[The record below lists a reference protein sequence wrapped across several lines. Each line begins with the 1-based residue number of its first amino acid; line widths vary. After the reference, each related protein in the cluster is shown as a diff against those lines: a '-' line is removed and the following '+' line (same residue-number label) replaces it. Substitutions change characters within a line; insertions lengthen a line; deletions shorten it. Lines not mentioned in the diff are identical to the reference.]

1 MHLSKKIKKLFLDD
15 KGYYFNSNWK
25 DIHIGIYDTK
35 LGDSLKYITNEYIE
49 NMERVKYDYRELKNI
64 ENQTDGMCILAIR
77 QNYKALEYVKNQT
90 EELCLE
96 AIKYNYKALE
106 YVKEQT
112 EYLCLEAIKKDCNAL
127 KYVRNKTEGLI
138 IKAISHSSNIDVVYL
153 QHLYWKN
160 YLLLL

>member
-96 AIKYNYKALE
+96 AIK
-106 YVKEQT
+106 
-112 EYLCLEAIKKDCNAL
+112 
-127 KYVRNKTEGLI
+127 
-138 IKAISHSSNIDVVYL
+138 
-153 QHLYWKN
+153 
-160 YLLLL
+160 